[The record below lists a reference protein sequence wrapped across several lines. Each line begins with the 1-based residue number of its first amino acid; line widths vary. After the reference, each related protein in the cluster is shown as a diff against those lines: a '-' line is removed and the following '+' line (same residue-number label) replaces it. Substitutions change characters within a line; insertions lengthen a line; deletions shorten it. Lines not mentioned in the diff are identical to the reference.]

1 MERKISFKNLYLVGV
16 ISLGL
21 IGLGVGSTFAMF
33 TASAEINDS
42 ISLTSGLNYQD
53 DIVDLVDMTIS
64 SNKVETATL
73 NITNNT
79 TKTLNYTS
87 WYKTND
93 SNLQIGTVVS
103 NNYSVTGTIEPNAS
117 AQIIVS
123 IRNRGT
129 GVAKVTVGI
138 SASESDIVVSDKAT
152 TLPTDPLP
160 PYLNDYITNLYTSN
174 TKSDVTNNSITYH
187 YASSVNLMNDRL
199 GGTTEDLDGGNIR
212 YYGAS
217 PSNYID
223 IGDRT
228 SDNQIILWRIIGVFD
243 HKVRIVRD
251 ESIGQYSWDTS
262 ASNVNTGLG
271 INEWSQ
277 ADIMKLLNPGYTA
290 NKDLNKDGTK
300 IEVNNSL
307 WWDSQDGNCYKGMNN
322 ATSPCDFTSIGLSNS
337 VKSKISSETVYLGGG
352 NSDTIYANQA
362 YIMERGD
369 TVVQNPK
376 DGLPRTTS
384 WIGKVALMYPSDYG
398 YATDLN
404 NCNVTINNY
413 NAAACKDNNWLF
425 TGNVNR
431 FITPYVRYAAVVWG
445 VERGIELNGSVEAY
459 NANVHELFEVLPV
472 LTLKSKVVLE
482 SGTGT
487 STEPFVVD

>member
-53 DIVDLVDMTIS
+53 DVVDLVDMSIS

-73 NITNNT
+73 IITNNT

-87 WYKTND
+87 WYKTNNN
-93 SNLQIGTVVS
+93 NLQIGTVVS

-138 SASESDIVVSDKAT
+138 SASESDIIVSDGIT

-217 PSNYID
+217 PKNYID
-223 IGDRT
+223 IGDRD
-228 SDNQIILWRIIGVFD
+228 SNDEVILWRIIGVFD
-243 HKVRIVRD
+243 EKVRIVRND
-251 ESIGQYSWDTS
+251 SLGYYLYDTS
-262 ASNVNTGLG
+262 ASTVNSGQG

-277 ADIMKLLNPGYTA
+277 ADLMKLLNPGHESETVGGSLYW
-290 NKDLNKDGTK
+290 
-300 IEVNNSL
+300 NSG
-307 WWDSQDGNCYKGMNN
+307 SGNCYKGNN
-322 ATSPCDFTSIGLSNS
+322 NGTTECDFSSMGLSAAA
-337 VKSKISSETVYLGGG
+337 KDKIINQTVYLGSGD
-352 NSDTIYANQA
+352 NSSIYVNQA
-362 YIMERGD
+362 YIMERGESVRTCTDASNCND
-369 TVVQNPK
+369 TVV
-376 DGLPRTTS
+376 RTSVWT
-384 WIGKVALMYPSDYG
+384 GKVALMYPSDYG
-398 YATDLN
+398 YAVDLN
-404 NCNVTINNY
+404 SCNKTLNAY
-413 NAAACKDNNWLF
+413 NDTTCTNNNWLK
-425 TGNVNR
+425 TSIGWL
-431 FITPYVRYAAVVWG
+431 ITPYSTDNYREWAVVNG
-445 VERGIELNGSVEAY
+445 GSVGRGRGY
-459 NANVHELFEVLPV
+459 YGDYEVRPV
-472 LTLKSKVVLE
+472 LTLEKKLIIE

-487 STEPFVVD
+487 SSDPFVVD